1 MAFRPPSFHQI
12 KEIAAGDYFAAA
24 KAYALRLRTFYDA
37 RARWHRRFYRF
48 SGIMIIIGGSSL
60 PVISTRS
67 LANKD
72 FIVSLI
78 GVSIAALTA
87 LRSFYRWDESW
98 VLLRKT
104 EIEIS
109 EIYFIWKAKYDQELS
124 RSEVPSPELYKMT
137 AEMVTALMETRRDEA
152 NSFFRNLSF
161 PARS

>member
-1 MAFRPPSFHQI
+1 MAFRPPSFHEI

-24 KAYALRLRTFYDA
+24 KAYALRLRTFYDS

-48 SGIMIIIGGSSL
+48 SGIMIILGGSSL
-60 PVISTRS
+60 PVISTRNV
-67 LANKD
+67 AAKD
-72 FIVSLI
+72 LVVSLI
-78 GVSIAALTA
+78 GVAIAALTA

-109 EIYFIWKAKYDQELS
+109 EIYFIWKAKYDQAFASSGEL
-124 RSEVPSPELYKMT
+124 SPELYRMT
-137 AEMVTALMETRRDEA
+137 EEMVTALMKTRRDEA